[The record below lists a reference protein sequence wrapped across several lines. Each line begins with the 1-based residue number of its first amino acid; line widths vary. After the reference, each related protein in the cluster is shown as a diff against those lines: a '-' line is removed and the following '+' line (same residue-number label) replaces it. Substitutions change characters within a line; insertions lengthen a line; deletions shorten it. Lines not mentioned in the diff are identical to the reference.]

1 MDLASN
7 ILPGTRDI
15 VQSVESEV
23 ENDNDLMRVIDTPA
37 ISVKASKIWI
47 HTLSSVPQIVFVT
60 APPHVDFAETYA
72 IIQSYMNEMHHIYHG
87 IIVPYNDMRTEDG
100 PRGRA
105 QPLFMPPR
113 PVAVKESSTATMQNM
128 NPMEWLPAG
137 DLDEASKS
145 MDAHMSNFH
154 FIAVTERIPS
164 LPQWLIDAHDW
175 PGDAPD
181 VDTAR
186 KPLQKRITSP
196 QAQSGTATGDNDR
209 IGRSRSLISPESM
222 TNTSLSSANDAT
234 HSPTLWY
241 RLIYGSPGHDRS
253 GVSAIEIL
261 PGAVI
266 CDIDLPSYQALQQY
280 SLEVGQRSGCAP
292 LPNIE
297 VVAYEMGRTIA
308 TLHAANSNALG
319 VQFVL
324 AGAAIEPQAL
334 SSIGN
339 RPSVNEVTTSSPGS
353 KRQSPPASRAAK
365 ETNSAKKD
373 TISAYSSYIN
383 MDNYPYASQLTP
395 SDAELLPFE
404 VIPHPDF
411 RSAPAP
417 SSPPPRY
424 RHRSMSVPAAAS
436 AGADWGFWVT
446 HLSEAGILDLSLPL
460 ASNEEF
466 KKLVEAYFAD
476 ECLPALRTEKIKL
489 ANRYVA
495 DRRDDF
501 NGLSGLASDAFEAGY
516 YDACVELELADEYI
530 RAVKRRQGVLD
541 AERAKELQATG
552 QLDQGRD
559 KSEFVTG
566 EDVAKEASKGATFG
580 FNAATG
586 SFFRR
591 GGGSDESTKRGKGR
605 VVDRLGVG
613 RGKDKRAIDTLKELL
628 KDVQENAPQLLN
640 SLRAMSAY
648 ESAVFFAGAFRED
661 GAIDGDGG
669 MAKRQLE
676 KAQGCVDRAR
686 EMEEM
691 MRVML

>member
-1 MDLASN
+1 MNLASKV
-7 ILPGTRDI
+7 PPDTMDI
-15 VQSVESEV
+15 VQSVEGEV
-23 ENDNDLMRVIDTPA
+23 ETDNDLMRTIDTPA

-47 HTLSSVPQIVFVT
+47 HTLSSVPHIVFVT

-87 IIVPYNDMRTEDG
+87 LIVPYNDMRTEDG
-100 PRGRA
+100 TRGRA
-105 QPLFMPPR
+105 QPLFMPAR

-128 NPMEWLPAG
+128 NPMEWLPAT

-154 FIAVTERIPS
+154 FIAVTERIPT
-164 LPQWLIDAHDW
+164 LPQWLVDAHDW
-175 PGDAPD
+175 PGDAPG

-186 KPLQKRITSP
+186 KSFQKRTTSP
-196 QAQSGTATGDNDR
+196 QAQSGTAAGDNDR
-209 IGRSRSLISPESM
+209 TGRSRSLISPESM
-222 TNTSLSSANDAT
+222 TDTSLSSVNDAT
-234 HSPTLWY
+234 HLPTVWY
-241 RLIYGSPGHDRS
+241 RLVFGSPGHCRS

-261 PGAVI
+261 PGAII

-280 SLEVGQRSGCAP
+280 TLEVGQRSGHAP
-292 LPNIE
+292 LPHVE

-404 VIPHPDF
+404 AIPHPDF

-417 SSPPPRY
+417 SSPPLRY
-424 RHRSMSVPAAAS
+424 RRGCMYVPMVAS
-436 AGADWGFWVT
+436 SGADWGFWVT

-460 ASNEEF
+460 ASNGEF
-466 KKLVEAYFAD
+466 KKLVEAYFAN
-476 ECLPALRTEKIKL
+476 ESLPALRTEKVGL
-489 ANRYVA
+489 ANRQVA
-495 DRRDDF
+495 SRRDDF
-501 NGLSGLASDAFEAGY
+501 EGLSGLASDAFEAGY

-530 RAVKRRQGVLD
+530 RAVKRRQAARD
-541 AERAKELQATG
+541 AEGDKELQATG
-552 QLDQGRD
+552 QPNQGRE
-559 KSEFVTG
+559 KSAFVTG

-591 GGGSDESTKRGKGR
+591 GGGGDESTGQEKGR
-605 VVDRLGVG
+605 VIDRLRVE
-613 RGKDKRAIDTLKELL
+613 REKDKRAIDTLKELL
-628 KDVQENAPQLLN
+628 KDVQENASQLLN

-648 ESAVFFAGAFRED
+648 ESAVFFAGAFRE
-661 GAIDGDGG
+661 GGEIDGDGG